1 MPLTCGSNPPL
12 QIEEGIN
19 SFWCLISPSCECG
32 SPGHEYDVEEKKAKS
47 IELRERKEII
57 FL

>member
-19 SFWCLISPSCECG
+19 SFWCLIAPSCECG
-32 SPGHEYDVEEKKAKS
+32 SPGHEYDVEEKKATS
-47 IELRERKEII
+47 IELRER
-57 FL
+57 